1 MKIIAKILMGLFMLI
16 GMAVVMG
23 IVFVFAQVAGAMGL
37 YVLVRVMFIPL
48 VILGCMCMGA
58 LFEKIFG

>member
-1 MKIIAKILMGLFMLI
+1 MKIISKILTGLFVLI

-23 IVFVFAQVAGAMGL
+23 IVLVFAQVANALGL
-37 YVLVRVMFIPL
+37 YVLVRVTFIPL

-58 LFEKIFG
+58 LFEKISG

>member
-1 MKIIAKILMGLFMLI
+1 MKIISKILTGLFVLI

-23 IVFVFAQVAGAMGL
+23 IVLAFAQVANALGL
-37 YVLVRVMFIPL
+37 YVLVRVTFIPL

-58 LFEKIFG
+58 LFEKISG

>member
-1 MKIIAKILMGLFMLI
+1 MKIISKILTGLFVLI

-23 IVFVFAQVAGAMGL
+23 IVLAFAQVANALGL
-37 YVLVRVMFIPL
+37 YVLVRVTFIPL

-58 LFEKIFG
+58 LFERVFG

>member
-16 GMAVVMG
+16 SMAVVMG
-23 IVFVFAQVAGAMGL
+23 VVFVFAQVAGALRL

-48 VILGCMCMGA
+48 IILGCMCMGA
-58 LFEKIFG
+58 LFEKVFG

>member
-1 MKIIAKILMGLFMLI
+1 MKIISKILTGLFVLI

-23 IVFVFAQVAGAMGL
+23 IVLVFAQVANALGL
-37 YVLVRVMFIPL
+37 YVLVRVTFIPL

-58 LFEKIFG
+58 LFERVFG